1 MVLVHLV
8 LYHPVVYTRYQNANN
23 QEQKIRQRRHLCEV
37 RSLIAYKDA
46 NDRIFCLF
54 VFPKNETENITKSEE
69 KQLKFLAK
77 LFLKLNDKDLK
88 NALDTGVLI
97 EVPANDDEE

>member
-1 MVLVHLV
+1 
-8 LYHPVVYTRYQNANN
+8 
-23 QEQKIRQRRHLCEV
+23 
-37 RSLIAYKDA
+37 
-46 NDRIFCLF
+46 